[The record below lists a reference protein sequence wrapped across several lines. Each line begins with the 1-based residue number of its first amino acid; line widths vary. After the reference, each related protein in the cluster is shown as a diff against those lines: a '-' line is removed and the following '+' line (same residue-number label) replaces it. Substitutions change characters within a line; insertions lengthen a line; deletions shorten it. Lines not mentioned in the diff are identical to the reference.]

1 MDPLTAEVLALTRA
15 LVERPSVSPDDC
27 GCQEILGERLR
38 ATGFAVE
45 PMRFGA
51 VANFWAVFPGGGTQT
66 DRVRDLAEPRV
77 VFAGHTDVV
86 PSGPEEAWTSPPF
99 DPTERDGFLYG
110 RGTADMK
117 SSLAAMVTAVERFA
131 RNHPRPPGTVALLI
145 TSDEEADA
153 VDGTVRVV
161 EELGRR
167 RIGIDYCVVGEP
179 SSTARLGDVV
189 RIGRWGSLG
198 GTIRVKGVQG
208 HVAYPDQAVNPIHPT
223 ANALNDLVATTWDE
237 GDDDFPPTSFQV
249 SQIHAGT
256 GATNVVPGELECALN
271 FRFNPQQTPG
281 DLLAAVE
288 KAFLATEADCEFD
301 WSLSGMPFITR
312 GGKLID
318 AVRESIAAVAGID
331 TETSTSGGTSDGRFI
346 APTGAEVVELGPVN
360 DTIHKVDERVAIG
373 DLAPLSRI
381 YEQILE
387 RLLLH

>member
-1 MDPLTAEVLALTRA
+1 MTGDALTAEVLALTRR

-27 GCQEILGERLR
+27 GCQGILGERLR
-38 ATGFAVE
+38 AAGFAVE
-45 PMRFGA
+45 SMRFGA
-51 VANFWAVFPGGGTQT
+51 VDNFWAVYPGGGTPS
-66 DRVRDLAEPRV
+66 DRVWDPAEPRV

-99 DPTERDGFLYG
+99 EPTERDGFLYG

-117 SSLAAMVTAVERFA
+117 SSLAAMVTAVERFV
-131 RNHPRPPGTVALLI
+131 RNHPRPAGTVALLI

-161 EELGRR
+161 EELARR

-179 SSTARLGDVV
+179 SSATRLGDVI
-189 RIGRWGSLG
+189 RI
-198 GTIRVKGVQG
+198 GVQG
-208 HVAYPDQAVNPIHPT
+208 HVAYPDKVVNPIHPT
-223 ANALNDLVATTWDE
+223 ATALNDLVATTWDT
-237 GDDDFPPTSFQV
+237 GDADFPPTSFQV
-249 SQIHAGT
+249 SNINAGT
-256 GATNVVPGELECALN
+256 GATNVVPGELECAFN

-288 KAFLATEADCEFD
+288 KAFVDAEADCEFD
-301 WSLSGMPFITR
+301 WSLSGMPFITQE
-312 GGKLID
+312 GKLLE
-318 AVRESIAAVAGID
+318 AVRKSIAAVAGVD

-373 DLAPLSRI
+373 DLAPLSRM